1 MSEKQPVLM
10 LVKRPGLWG
19 LDQLGEHYD
28 LRTVPGPGIR
38 AVVTGGA
45 EGIDAATIDA
55 LPDLEI
61 ISVCAVGYDSTD
73 VAHAKARGVAVTN
86 TPDVLTDDVADLAIG
101 LMLATSRRIAEHDR
115 YVRDGDWVSR
125 GAPPVTRRLSGRR
138 IGILGLGRIGLAIA
152 KRAEPFASEIAYFSR
167 RQRSDVSYRYA
178 PDVVSLA
185 ASVDILVVA
194 TSGGKDTASLV
205 DAAVIEALGPDGMLV
220 NIARGSVI
228 DEAALVDALATGK
241 LGSAGLDVFADE
253 PNVPAAL
260 LTMPNVVLLPHQGS
274 ATIETRA
281 GMGQLVVDNLDAHFA
296 GRALLTPLW

>member
-1 MSEKQPVLM
+1 MSDKQAVLM
-10 LVKRPGLWG
+10 LVKRPELWG
-19 LDQLGEHYD
+19 LEQLGEHFD

-38 AVVTGGA
+38 AVVTGGT
-45 EGIDAATIDA
+45 EGIDAATMDA

-73 VAHAKARGVAVTN
+73 VAHARSRGIVVTN

-101 LMLATSRRIAEHDR
+101 LMLATSRRIAQHDR
-115 YVRDGDWVSR
+115 YVRDGEWVSK
-125 GAPPVTRRLSGRR
+125 GSPPLTRRMSGRR

-152 KRAEPFASEIAYFSR
+152 KRAEPFATEIAYYSR
-167 RQRSDVSYRYA
+167 NKRDDVSYRYA

-194 TSGGKDTASLV
+194 TSGGKDTAKLV
-205 DAAVIEALGPDGMLV
+205 DAATIEALGPDGMLV

-228 DEAALVDALATGK
+228 DEDTLVAALADGR

-253 PNVPAAL
+253 PNVPQAL
-260 LTMPNVVLLPHQGS
+260 LSMQNVVLLPHQGS
-274 ATIETRA
+274 ATVETRA
-281 GMGQLVVDNLDAHFA
+281 VMGQLVIDNLDAHFS
-296 GRALLTPLW
+296 GRSLITPLW